1 MPKSSL
7 TKTLWV
13 LAALVLLSLTAWG
26 GTVHY
31 TYDLAGRLIRVDYDN
46 GKTIEYV
53 YDAAGNML
61 QRSVYGGAVACAH
74 VASSSVWNTRFSLV
88 NLGPNNTT
96 ATFKAFRE
104 DGTELESVESVAIPP
119 NGSLDG
125 DFDAVFTPATLA
137 QGIWAKIIG
146 NTDLKGVITFG
157 TRDNLT
163 LVTIPMFANGAPDLI
178 FPYVYSA
185 DIWYTGITLI
195 NPGTTAVNAT
205 LEAFDET
212 GQSLG
217 TVAADIPAMGK
228 YVRLVEY
235 IGFAVA
241 NPVSIRSIQ
250 VTCAKPLIGFE
261 LFGRWDELG
270 LAGLPAF
277 SPSTS
282 LFKKSARAASDRA
295 DHTVYYNEIPDI
307 GIYYTGVT
315 FSNLGDTQS
324 TVHVTLYDANGNVL
338 GENNWPVEV
347 REQITR
353 EIWWLFDGAEVPA
366 AAYLKAT
373 APQQLMGFEL
383 FLTRDTSQHP
393 FQFDGV
399 IGMSGGSKKLV
410 FPLIRSTDGWTTY
423 LRITNLSSAENQIQI
438 HSYAADGT
446 ALGTSSHTLIP
457 GGRLNHLLQE
467 LQPARSGPIAW
478 VQVEAAGDIT
488 ADAFY
493 YSTDMT
499 RLSSYMGLTN
509 FR

>member
-1 MPKSSL
+1 ML
-7 TKTLWV
+7 TSTALRH
-13 LAALVLLSLTAWG
+13 LLVLLVVALLSGLAWG
-26 GTVHY
+26 GTIHY

-74 VASSSVWNTRFSLV
+74 VASTEVWNTRFSLV
-88 NLGPNNTT
+88 NLGPNNTV

-104 DGTELESVESVAIPP
+104 DGTELESVDSASIPP
-119 NGSLDG
+119 NGSLER

-137 QGIWAKIIG
+137 QGIWTKIIG

-195 NPGTTAVNAT
+195 NPGTTPVSAV

-212 GQSLG
+212 GQTLG
-217 TVAADIPAMGK
+217 TVPVDIPAMGK
-228 YVRLVEY
+228 YVRLVEF
-235 IGFAVA
+235 IGFAVP

-250 VTCAKPLIGFE
+250 VTCARPLIGFE

-282 LFKKSARAASDRA
+282 LFKKAGRAAPAKA
-295 DHTVYYNEIPDI
+295 DHAIYYNEIPDI
-307 GIYYTGVT
+307 GLYYTGVT
-315 FSNLGDTQS
+315 FSNLGDQQT
-324 TVHVTLYDANGNVL
+324 TVHVTLHDANGNVL
-338 GENNWPVEV
+338 EENKWPVEV

-353 EIWWLFDGAEVPA
+353 EIWWLFDGAQVA
-366 AAYLKAT
+366 NAAYLKAT
-373 APQQLMGFEL
+373 APQQMMGFEL
-383 FLTRDTSQHP
+383 YLTRDTAQHP

-399 IGMSGGSKKLV
+399 IGMSGGAKKLV
-410 FPLIRSTDGWTTY
+410 FPLIRTTAGWTTY
-423 LRITNLSSAENQIQI
+423 LRVTNLSGAENQIQI

-446 ALGTSSHTLIP
+446 AVGTSTHTLQA

-467 LQPARSGPIAW
+467 LQPARSGPVAW
-478 VQVEAAGDIT
+478 VQVEAAGDII

-493 YSTDMT
+493 YSSDMT
-499 RLSSYMGLTN
+499 RLSSYMGLAN